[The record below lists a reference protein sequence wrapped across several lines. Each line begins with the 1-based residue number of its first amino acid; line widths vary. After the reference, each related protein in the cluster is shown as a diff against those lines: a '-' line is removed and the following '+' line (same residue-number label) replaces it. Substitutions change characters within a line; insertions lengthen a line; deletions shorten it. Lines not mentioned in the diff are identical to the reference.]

1 MLVNG
6 LVKGGC
12 MHIPWYLAALGAA
25 VTWGIYYPLVDM
37 ALKRISLYS
46 VILLS
51 MIPVLLVMPMFLKTV
66 SDDIE
71 TVKALPASEQWVIAV
86 LGLIGLFGEVMV
98 YLAITGKNATLASLI
113 EMTYPVF
120 VVLFAYIFYRQMHVT
135 ASVFV
140 GGLMILM
147 GAGLII
153 YNNQ

>member
-1 MLVNG
+1 MSL
-6 LVKGGC
+6 
-12 MHIPWYLAALGAA
+12 PWYIAALGAA
-25 VTWGIYYPLVDM
+25 ITWGIYYPLVDM

-51 MIPVLLVMPMFLKTV
+51 MIPIFLVLPFFHKTV
-66 SDDIE
+66 SNDIE
-71 TVKALPASEQWVIAV
+71 TVKSLPVSEQWIIAS

-120 VVLFAYIFYRQMHVT
+120 VVLFAWVFYRQMHVRP
-135 ASVFV
+135 SVFI
-140 GGLMILM
+140 GGLMILV

-153 YNNQ
+153 YHN

>member
-1 MLVNG
+1 MQ
-6 LVKGGC
+6 
-12 MHIPWYLAALGAA
+12 IPWYVAALGAA
-25 VTWGIYYPLVDM
+25 ITWGIYYPLVDM
-37 ALKRISLYS
+37 ALKRISVYS
-46 VILLS
+46 IILLS
-51 MIPVLLVMPMFLKTV
+51 MIPVLLALPIFMKTV

-71 TVKALPASEQWVIAV
+71 TVKALPFSEQGVILS

-135 ASVFV
+135 ASVLA
-140 GGLMILM
+140 GGVMILI
-147 GAGLII
+147 GSGLII

>member
-1 MLVNG
+1 
-6 LVKGGC
+6 
-12 MHIPWYLAALGAA
+12 MHIPWYIAALGAA
-25 VTWGIYYPLVDM
+25 ITWGIYYPLVDM

-51 MIPVLLVMPMFLKTV
+51 MIPVLLVMPLFMKTV
-66 SDDIE
+66 GNDIQ
-71 TVKALPASEQWVIAV
+71 TVRALPVSEQWIIAS

-120 VVLFAYIFYRQMHVT
+120 VVLFAYVFYREMHVT
-135 ASVFV
+135 PSVFF
-140 GGLMILM
+140 GGLMILT

-153 YNNQ
+153 YNN

>member
-1 MLVNG
+1 MQ
-6 LVKGGC
+6 
-12 MHIPWYLAALGAA
+12 IPWYVAAFGAA
-25 VTWGIYYPLVDM
+25 ITWGIYYPLVDM

-46 VILLS
+46 IILLS
-51 MIPVLLVMPMFLKTV
+51 MIPIFLVLPLFLRNV
-66 SDDIE
+66 SVDIE
-71 TVKALPASEQWVIAV
+71 TVKTLPASEHWVIAA

-120 VVLFAYIFYRQMHVT
+120 VVLFAYLFYRQMHVT

-140 GGLMILM
+140 GGMMVLI
-147 GAGLII
+147 GSGLII

>member
-1 MLVNG
+1 MQL
-6 LVKGGC
+6 
-12 MHIPWYLAALGAA
+12 PWYVAALGAA
-25 VTWGIYYPLVDM
+25 ITWGIYYPLVDM

-51 MIPVLLVMPMFLKTV
+51 MIPVFLVMPLFLKTV
-66 SDDIE
+66 SSDIE
-71 TVKALPASEQWVIAV
+71 TVKSLPVSEQWIIAA

-98 YLAITGKNATLASLI
+98 YLAINGKNATLASLI

-120 VVLFAYIFYRQMHVT
+120 MVLFAFLFFRQMHVT
-135 ASVFV
+135 TSVFL
-140 GGLMILM
+140 GGLMILT

>member
-1 MLVNG
+1 MSL
-6 LVKGGC
+6 
-12 MHIPWYLAALGAA
+12 PWYIAALAAA

-37 ALKRISLYS
+37 ALKKISLFS

-51 MIPVLLVMPMFLKTV
+51 MIPVLLAMPLFLKTI
-66 SDDIE
+66 SNDIE
-71 TVKALPASEQWVIAV
+71 TVKTLPSSEQWIIASI
-86 LGLIGLFGEVMV
+86 GLIGLFGEVMV

-120 VVLFAYIFYRQMHVT
+120 VVLFAYVFYRQIHVT

-140 GGLMILM
+140 GGLMILT

-153 YNNQ
+153 YNNR

>member
-1 MLVNG
+1 
-6 LVKGGC
+6 
-12 MHIPWYLAALGAA
+12 MHIPWYIAALGAA
-25 VTWGIYYPLVDM
+25 ITWGVYYPLVDM

-46 VILLS
+46 IILLS
-51 MIPVLLVMPMFLKTV
+51 MIPVLLVMPLFLKTV

-71 TVKALPASEQWVIAV
+71 TVKTLPVSEQWVIAA

-140 GGLMILM
+140 GGMMILI
-147 GAGLII
+147 GAALII

>member
-1 MLVNG
+1 M
-6 LVKGGC
+6 
-12 MHIPWYLAALGAA
+12 GAA

-51 MIPVLLVMPMFLKTV
+51 MIPVLLVMPLFLKTV
-66 SDDIE
+66 SNDIE
-71 TVKALPASEQWVIAV
+71 TVKTLPVSEQWIIAC

-120 VVLFAYIFYRQMHVT
+120 VVLFAYLFYRQMHVT
-135 ASVFV
+135 SSVFI
-140 GGLMILM
+140 GGLMILV

-153 YNNQ
+153 YNHQ

>member
-1 MLVNG
+1 
-6 LVKGGC
+6 
-12 MHIPWYLAALGAA
+12 MHIPWYVAALGAA

-46 VILLS
+46 VLFLG
-51 MIPVLLVMPMFLKTV
+51 MIPVLLAMPLFLKTV

-71 TVKALPASEQWVIAV
+71 TVKALPVSEQWVFAA

-98 YLAITGKNATLASLI
+98 YLAISGKNATLASLI

-120 VVLFAYIFYRQMHVT
+120 VVLFAYVFYRQMHVT
-135 ASVFV
+135 ASVFI
-140 GGLMILM
+140 GGLMILV